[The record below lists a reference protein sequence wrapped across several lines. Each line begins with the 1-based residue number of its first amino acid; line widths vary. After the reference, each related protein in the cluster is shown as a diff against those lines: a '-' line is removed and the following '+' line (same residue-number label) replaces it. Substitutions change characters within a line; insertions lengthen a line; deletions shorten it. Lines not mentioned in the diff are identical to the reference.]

1 MLMAEDLLLL
11 VTDDASGRLSAP
23 AAQVDAGLGGANLVE
38 LTLRN
43 KVDLSGEGDQGKPG
57 RIIVRDP
64 SPAGDAV
71 LDTALEIII
80 AHQGKKPSTVIR
92 PLSKN
97 LRQSLYQRLADG
109 GVVRAEQGRI
119 LGVFPTH
126 RWPAQDAS
134 REAEVRRLVTQVLTQ
149 QTAPDARTAALI
161 ALLHALR
168 CEDKIV
174 DPRQYG
180 LSIRGRPQ
188 GDRGDG
194 GRSRGRHYRRHR
206 RHHRRVGLAAGMLA
220 RATFVL
226 DGFLVRR
233 CWRPAGAD
241 RQVTASRPAAAP
253 SRRMQPWPQA
263 QVSDRS
269 QRPVPSES
277 GD

>member
-1 MLMAEDLLLL
+1 MP
-11 VTDDASGRLSAP
+11 GW
-23 AAQVDAGLGGANLVE
+23 GGANLVE

-71 LDTALEIII
+71 LDAALEIIT
-80 AHQGKKPSTVIR
+80 AQQGKKPSTVIR

-134 REAEVRRLVTQVLTQ
+134 HEAEVRRLVTQVLTQ

-161 ALLHALR
+161 ALLHVLR

-174 DPRQYG
+174 DPGQYG
-180 LSIRGRPQ
+180 LSKRELR
-188 GDRGDG
+188 
-194 GRSRGRHYRRHR
+194 
-206 RHHRRVGLAAGMLA
+206 A
-220 RATFVL
+220 RAEEIAK
-226 DGFLVRR
+226 GNWASEAVRK
-233 CWRPAGAD
+233 AIEEMVAA
-241 RQVTASRPAAAP
+241 VVAATTAATVATTTGSA
-253 SRRMQPWPQA
+253 
-263 QVSDRS
+263 
-269 QRPVPSES
+269 
-277 GD
+277 

>member
-1 MLMAEDLLLL
+1 MAEDLLLL

-64 SPAGDAV
+64 SPAGDTV
-71 LDTALEIII
+71 LDAALEIII

-134 REAEVRRLVTQVLTQ
+134 HEAEVRRLVTQVLTQ
-149 QTAPDARTAALI
+149 QTAPDGRTAALI

-174 DPRQYG
+174 DPGQYG
-180 LSIRGRPQ
+180 LSKRELR
-188 GDRGDG
+188 
-194 GRSRGRHYRRHR
+194 
-206 RHHRRVGLAAGMLA
+206 A
-220 RATFVL
+220 RAEEVAK
-226 DGFLVRR
+226 GNWASEAVRK
-233 CWRPAGAD
+233 AIEET
-241 RQVTASRPAAAP
+241 TAAVVAAATAATVAG
-253 SRRMQPWPQA
+253 SA
-263 QVSDRS
+263 
-269 QRPVPSES
+269 
-277 GD
+277 G

>member
-1 MLMAEDLLLL
+1 MAEDLLLL

-64 SPAGDAV
+64 SPAGDTV
-71 LDTALEIII
+71 LDAALEIII

-134 REAEVRRLVTQVLTQ
+134 HEAEVRRLVTQVLTQ
-149 QTAPDARTAALI
+149 QTAPDGRPPRSSPSCTRSGARTRSSTPGNMA
-161 ALLHALR
+161 
-168 CEDKIV
+168 CPNESS
-174 DPRQYG
+174 G
-180 LSIRGRPQ
+180 RGRRRSPRAT
-188 GDRGDG
+188 GHPRPSAR
-194 GRSRGRHYRRHR
+194 RSRTWWPQSWPPLPPPPSPPMPGRPS
-206 RHHRRVGLAAGMLA
+206 
-220 RATFVL
+220 T
-226 DGFLVRR
+226 
-233 CWRPAGAD
+233 
-241 RQVTASRPAAAP
+241 AAAI
-253 SRRMQPWPQA
+253 RALTW
-263 QVSDRS
+263 V
-269 QRPVPSES
+269 
-277 GD
+277 

>member
-1 MLMAEDLLLL
+1 MAEDLLLL

-71 LDTALEIII
+71 LDAALEIII

-134 REAEVRRLVTQVLTQ
+134 HEAEVRRLVTQPLRSSPSCTRSG
-149 QTAPDARTAALI
+149 ARTRSSTPGNTA
-161 ALLHALR
+161 
-168 CEDKIV
+168 CPNE
-174 DPRQYG
+174 
-180 LSIRGRPQ
+180 SSERGRRRSPRAT
-188 GDRGDG
+188 GHPRPSAR
-194 GRSRGRHYRRHR
+194 RSRRWWPQSWPPLPPPPSPPPPGRPSSGDAGASYVRTGWLPCPPLLASGRRRPPSDRKQTR
-206 RHHRRVGLAAGMLA
+206 RRPIPADAAVAAGA
-220 RATFVL
+220 
-226 DGFLVRR
+226 GE
-233 CWRPAGAD
+233 RPLP
-241 RQVTASRPAAAP
+241 TACA
-253 SRRMQPWPQA
+253 
-263 QVSDRS
+263 
-269 QRPVPSES
+269 E
-277 GD
+277 